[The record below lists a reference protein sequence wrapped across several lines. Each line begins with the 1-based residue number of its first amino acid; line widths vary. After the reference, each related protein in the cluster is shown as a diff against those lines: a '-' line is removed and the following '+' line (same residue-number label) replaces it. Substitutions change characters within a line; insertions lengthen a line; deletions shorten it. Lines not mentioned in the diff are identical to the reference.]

1 MQLQFEKLSLK
12 CNIIKDL
19 KMRSSSIIHMVLNSK
34 TSIHIRDTLRR
45 NTRKKSCEDEG
56 RNWSY
61 AATGKGMPGG
71 TKLEEARN
79 NPS

>member
-1 MQLQFEKLSLK
+1 
-12 CNIIKDL
+12 
-19 KMRSSSIIHMVLNSK
+19 MVLNSK